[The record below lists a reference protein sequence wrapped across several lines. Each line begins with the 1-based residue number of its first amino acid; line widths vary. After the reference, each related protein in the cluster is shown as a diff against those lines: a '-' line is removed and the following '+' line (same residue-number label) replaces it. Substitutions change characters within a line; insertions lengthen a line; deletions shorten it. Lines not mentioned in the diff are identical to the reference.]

1 MYQHDAF
8 DRSLI
13 AARAEQFRDQVARYL
28 SGALSEDEFKPL
40 RLQNG
45 IYIER
50 HAPMLRIAIPYGV
63 LDSRQLRALAQVAR
77 QHDRGVVHFTTRQNV
92 QFNWIKLEETPD
104 ILARLAE
111 VGLHAIQTSGSCIRN
126 ITTDAFAGVAADEIV
141 DPRPHAELLRQW
153 STLHPE
159 FFALARKFKVAI
171 NGAAEDRAATAVHD
185 LAFDLY
191 RDAAGAVVVRVKA
204 GGGQGRTPRLA
215 AVIREDLPWQ
225 HLLTYSEAVLRVY
238 NRYGRRDNIYK
249 ARIKILVD
257 ALGAEAFARE
267 VDAEFAHTSC
277 GPALLDQ
284 ATLDAIVARFRPV
297 TIDSPDAPATAV
309 TDLAAAASSDFR
321 TWLHRNT
328 AAHRAPGHAIVTLS
342 LKVPG
347 AAPGDASDTD
357 LETIAALADRYSQGE
372 LRVSHHQNIVL
383 PHVRRA
389 DLHAL
394 WQEAVAAGL
403 AEANVGLSTDIIAC
417 PGGDFCALANAKSI
431 PLAKAI
437 QLRLAPRA
445 QEVGPLRI
453 NISGCINA
461 CAHHHVGHIGI
472 LGVDKRDEEWFQILV
487 GGRSDNAAALG
498 SLAGKAVHRD
508 AVPDAVSRIVGRYL
522 ALRAPGENFI
532 DTVGRLGADPFKDAA
547 HRVEEPA

>member
-13 AARAEQFRDQVARYL
+13 AARAEQFRDQVTRYL
-28 SGALSEDEFKPL
+28 AGALSEDEFKPL

-63 LDSRQLRALAQVAR
+63 LDSRQLRALAEVAR
-77 QHDRGVVHFTTRQNV
+77 VHDRGVVHFTTRQNV
-92 QFNWIKLEETPD
+92 QYNWIRLEETPD
-104 ILARLAE
+104 ILASLAE

-141 DPRPHAELLRQW
+141 DPRPYAELLRQW

-171 NGAAEDRAATAVHD
+171 NGAVEDRAATAVHD

-191 RDAAGAVVVRVKA
+191 RNDAGDVVVRVKA

-215 AVIREDLPWQ
+215 ALIREDLPWQ

-267 VDAEFAHTSC
+267 VEAEFAHTAT

-284 ATLDAIVARFRPV
+284 ATLDDILARFRPV
-297 TIDSPDAPATAV
+297 TLEAPAGTPAAGLPPTA
-309 TDLAAAASSDFR
+309 TSAFD
-321 TWLHRNT
+321 TWLRRNT
-328 AAHRAPGHAIVTLS
+328 QAHRHPGHAIVTLS

-347 AAPGDASDTD
+347 AAPGDATDTT

-389 DLHAL
+389 DLQAL
-394 WQEAVAAGL
+394 WQAAAEAGL
-403 AEANVGLSTDIIAC
+403 AEANIGLSTDIIAC

-437 QLRLAPRA
+437 QLSLAPRA
-445 QEVGPLRI
+445 EEVGPLRI

-487 GGRSDNAAALG
+487 GGRSDSAAALG

-508 AVPDAVSRIVGRYL
+508 GVPAAVNRIVDRYL
-522 ALRAPGENFI
+522 ELRAPGENFI

-547 HRVEEPA
+547 HRVEEAA

>member
-13 AARAEQFRDQVARYL
+13 AARAEQFRDQVTRYL
-28 SGALSEDEFKPL
+28 AGALSEDEFKPL

-63 LDSRQLRALAQVAR
+63 LDSRQLRALAEVAR
-77 QHDRGVVHFTTRQNV
+77 VHDRGVVHFTTRQNV
-92 QFNWIKLEETPD
+92 QYNWIRLEETPD
-104 ILARLAE
+104 ILASLAE

-141 DPRPHAELLRQW
+141 DPRPYAELLRQW

-171 NGAAEDRAATAVHD
+171 NGAVEDRAATAVHD

-191 RDAAGAVVVRVKA
+191 RNDAGDVVVRVKA

-267 VDAEFAHTSC
+267 VEAEFAHTAT

-284 ATLDAIVARFRPV
+284 ATLDDILARFRPV
-297 TIDSPDAPATAV
+297 TLEAPAGTPAAGLPPTA
-309 TDLAAAASSDFR
+309 TSAFD
-321 TWLHRNT
+321 TWLRRNT
-328 AAHRAPGHAIVTLS
+328 QAHRHPGHAIVTLS

-347 AAPGDASDTD
+347 AAPGDATDTT

-389 DLHAL
+389 DLQAL
-394 WQEAVAAGL
+394 WQEAAEAGL
-403 AEANVGLSTDIIAC
+403 AEANIGLSTDIIAC

-437 QLRLAPRA
+437 QLSLAPRA
-445 QEVGPLRI
+445 EEVGPLRI

-487 GGRSDNAAALG
+487 GGRSDSAAALG

-508 AVPDAVSRIVGRYL
+508 GVPAAVNRIVDRYL
-522 ALRAPGENFI
+522 ELRAPGENFI

-547 HRVEEPA
+547 HRVEEAA